1 MPTFSCD
8 QVVFLVVSLG
18 LAVGQHNQPYPVTTP
33 VPILKQINKHN
44 EDGSYSYGYEAADG
58 SYKIESKYPSG
69 EVYGKYG
76 FVDDTGSVREV
87 EYGASRRGFEPVG
100 PGINVPP
107 PTLTGNSI
115 AGASNSGHEPED
127 DGQYREDPS
136 IYYTDPRFTN
146 GERYDPSPKPYR
158 QHQPIGYNPPQQIA
172 PAYNRPRYNALVN
185 YAQPAPVDPQFQS
198 EYQPQYRT
206 QYRPQY
212 QGRQLPPA
220 VPRGAAYPAEVATV
234 LTALLL
240 AVSAQQPGGNYV
252 DDYAQYDSQRPS
264 QPTPRSYATDD
275 VPARQAAA
283 PANAKPPVAILKQ
296 INRHNED
303 GSYTYG
309 FEGADGSFKIETKL
323 PTGDVRGKY
332 GFVDDTGKVAPSRP
346 ALPKPPI
353 FTPAAPAPRQSLLQN
368 PGYEEPAP
376 TSQLYNQG
384 PAQFSPAPNQQERRS
399 QPQPRSGGGILDQLA
414 RDYAL
419 PQGVAPPLHDI
430 SFGYYK

>member
-1 MPTFSCD
+1 MHT
-8 QVVFLVVSLG
+8 
-18 LAVGQHNQPYPVTTP
+18 LAT
-33 VPILKQINKHN
+33 
-44 EDGSYSYGYEAADG
+44 
-58 SYKIESKYPSG
+58 
-69 EVYGKYG
+69 
-76 FVDDTGSVREV
+76 
-87 EYGASRRGFEPVG
+87 
-100 PGINVPP
+100 
-107 PTLTGNSI
+107 
-115 AGASNSGHEPED
+115 
-127 DGQYREDPS
+127 
-136 IYYTDPRFTN
+136 
-146 GERYDPSPKPYR
+146 
-158 QHQPIGYNPPQQIA
+158 
-172 PAYNRPRYNALVN
+172 
-185 YAQPAPVDPQFQS
+185 
-198 EYQPQYRT
+198 
-206 QYRPQY
+206 
-212 QGRQLPPA
+212 
-220 VPRGAAYPAEVATV
+220 VATV

-332 GFVDDTGKVAPSRP
+332 GFVDDTGKVRIVEYGANQYGFQPAGEGITVAPPTLVDETTSKEAIDAAAYQEYQQQQQQQRAAARPAYQPPPQQSHTQAVYAPAQVAPSRP